1 MRFLLLSAFLLLPLT
16 AYGQTPNN
24 ANVVANCGT
33 PNSTYSANQ
42 NAPLT
47 QDTTGKLCDSGGGG
61 GGSSNPAAGAT
72 GSAVPADA
80 SYNGLNVGGTLRG
93 QTGVNPSGSVEAGQ
107 NDVTSVNGVTVLTGA
122 GATGTGSQRVTAAQ
136 DTTTIAGSAPG
147 TAGTPSTNVVSVQ
160 GVSGGTAVPTAPA
173 PTTSGG
179 LSLKRVQVAN
189 NTTSIAI
196 DASAGQLYGIEAFNN
211 SSVIAYVKLY
221 NASQGSTTCG
231 SGTPVYQGM
240 IPAASAGGAG
250 YVSMNGYGAP
260 FSTAITACITTGFA
274 DNDTTAPAASAYV
287 LNFFY
292 K

>member
-1 MRFLLLSAFLLLPLT
+1 MKQALFIAAILLLPI
-16 AYGQTPNN
+16 AAHGQTPSS
-24 ANVVANCGT
+24 AVVVQTCGT
-33 PNSTYSANQ
+33 PPNTYVPNQ
-42 NAPLT
+42 T
-47 QDTTGKLCDSGGGG
+47 TSMTMDTGGKLCDSGGGG
-61 GGSSNPAAGAT
+61 GGGSNPAAGAT

-122 GATGTGSQRVTAAQ
+122 GATGTGSQRVTEAQ

-160 GVSGGTAVPTAPA
+160 GVSGGTGIPLA

-179 LSLKRVQVAN
+179 LSIKRLQVAN
-189 NTTSIAI
+189 NTTSVAI
-196 DASAGQLYGIEAFNN
+196 DASPGQLYGIEAFNN

-240 IPAASAGGAG
+240 IPAASSGGAG

-287 LNFFY
+287 LNVFY